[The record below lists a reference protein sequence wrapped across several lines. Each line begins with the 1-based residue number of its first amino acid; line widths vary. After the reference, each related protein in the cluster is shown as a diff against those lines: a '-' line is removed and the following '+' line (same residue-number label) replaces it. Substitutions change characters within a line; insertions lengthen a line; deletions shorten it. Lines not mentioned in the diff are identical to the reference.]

1 MIVEICA
8 NSFESALAA
17 EKGGA
22 HRIEL
27 CSQLAFGGLTP
38 SRQLIK
44 KVIAELNIPVHVLI
58 RPRKG
63 SFCYSEDELNSMIRD
78 IEFCKSIGCQG
89 VVCGVLTSENKINVA
104 ATKRLIYA
112 AKDVDFTFHR
122 AFDCTENALDSL
134 KQLID
139 LKIKRVLS
147 SGQKQTAYNGLALLQ
162 EMNELYNGKIEIMPG
177 SGINLE
183 NALCFKDQGFSSI
196 HLSATLQKKEN
207 STSFFEGG
215 TESISDLKTI
225 KQIIELV
232 AIN

>member
-27 CSQLAFGGLTP
+27 CTQLAFGGLTP
-38 SRQLIK
+38 SHQLIK

-63 SFCYSEDELNSMIRD
+63 SFCYTEFELNKMIST
-78 IEFCKSIGCQG
+78 INFCKNTGCQG
-89 VVCGVLTSENKINVA
+89 VVSGVLTSGNRINIS
-104 ATKRLIYA
+104 ATKRLISA
-112 AKDVDFTFHR
+112 AKGMDFTFHR
-122 AFDCTENALDSL
+122 AFDCAENAIESL
-134 KQLID
+134 EQLID

-147 SGQKQTAYNGLALLQ
+147 SGQKQTAYEGLSLLNK
-162 EMNELYNGKIEIMPG
+162 MNILSNGKIEIMPG
-177 SGINLE
+177 SGINTK
-183 NALCFKDQGFSSI
+183 NARCFKDQGFCSI
-196 HLSATLQKKEN
+196 HLSATLQQKEKHP
-207 STSFFEGG
+207 SFFEGG

-225 KQIIELV
+225 KKIIELV
-232 AIN
+232 ATN

>member
-1 MIVEICA
+1 MPIRLKVP
-8 NSFESALAA
+8 LAA

-162 EMNELYNGKIEIMPG
+162 EMNELSNGKIEIMPG

>member
-27 CSQLAFGGLTP
+27 CTQLAFGGLTP
-38 SRQLIK
+38 SHQLIK

-63 SFCYSEDELNSMIRD
+63 SFCYTEFELNKMIST
-78 IEFCKSIGCQG
+78 INFCKNTGCQG
-89 VVCGVLTSENKINVA
+89 VVSGVLTSGHRINIS
-104 ATKRLIYA
+104 ATKRLISA
-112 AKDVDFTFHR
+112 AKGMDFTFHR
-122 AFDCTENALDSL
+122 AFDCTKNVIESL
-134 KQLID
+134 EQLID

-147 SGQKQTAYNGLALLQ
+147 SGQKQTAYNGLSLLK
-162 EMNELYNGKIEIMPG
+162 EMNKLSNDKIEIMPG

-196 HLSATLQKKEN
+196 HLSATLQKKEKP
-207 STSFFEGG
+207 TSFFEGG
-215 TESISDLKTI
+215 TESVSDLKTI
-225 KQIIELV
+225 KKIIELV
-232 AIN
+232 ATN

>member
-27 CSQLAFGGLTP
+27 CTQLAFGGLTP
-38 SRQLIK
+38 SHQLIK

-63 SFCYSEDELNSMIRD
+63 SFCYTEFELNKMIST
-78 IEFCKSIGCQG
+78 INFCKNTGCQG
-89 VVCGVLTSENKINVA
+89 VVSGVLTSENRINIS
-104 ATKRLIYA
+104 ATKRLINA
-112 AKDVDFTFHR
+112 AKGMDFTFHR
-122 AFDCTENALDSL
+122 AFDCTENAIESL
-134 KQLID
+134 EQLID

-147 SGQKQTAYNGLALLQ
+147 SGQKQTAYEGLSLLNK
-162 EMNELYNGKIEIMPG
+162 MNILSNGKIEIMPG
-177 SGINLE
+177 SGINTK
-183 NALCFKDQGFSSI
+183 NARCFKDQGFCSI
-196 HLSATLQKKEN
+196 HLSATLQQKEKHP
-207 STSFFEGG
+207 SFFEGG

-225 KQIIELV
+225 KKIIELV
-232 AIN
+232 ATN

>member
-8 NSFESALAA
+8 NSFESSLAA

-27 CSQLAFGGLTP
+27 CTQLAFGGLTP
-38 SRQLIK
+38 SHQLIK

-63 SFCYSEDELNSMIRD
+63 SFCYTEIELNKMIST
-78 IEFCKSIGCQG
+78 INFCKNTGCQG
-89 VVCGVLTSENKINVA
+89 VVSGVLTSGNRINIS
-104 ATKRLIYA
+104 ATKRLISA
-112 AKDVDFTFHR
+112 AKGMDFTFHR
-122 AFDCTENALDSL
+122 AFDCAENPIESL
-134 KQLID
+134 EQLID

-147 SGQKQTAYNGLALLQ
+147 SGQKQTAYNGLSLLK
-162 EMNELYNGKIEIMPG
+162 EMNKLSNGKIEIMPG

-207 STSFFEGG
+207 STSFFKGG
-215 TESISDLKTI
+215 TESVSDLKTI

-232 AIN
+232 AKN

>member
-27 CSQLAFGGLTP
+27 CTQLAFGGLTP
-38 SRQLIK
+38 SHQLIK

-63 SFCYSEDELNSMIRD
+63 SFCYTEFELNKMIST
-78 IEFCKSIGCQG
+78 INFCKNTGCQG
-89 VVCGVLTSENKINVA
+89 VVSGVLTSENRINIT
-104 ATKRLIYA
+104 ATKRLINA
-112 AKDVDFTFHR
+112 AKEMDFTFHR
-122 AFDCTENALDSL
+122 AFDCTENAIESL
-134 KQLID
+134 EQLID

-147 SGQKQTAYNGLALLQ
+147 SGQKQTAYEGLSLLNK
-162 EMNELYNGKIEIMPG
+162 MNILSNGKIEIMPG
-177 SGINLE
+177 SGINTK
-183 NALCFKDQGFSSI
+183 NARCFKDQGFCSI
-196 HLSATLQKKEN
+196 HLSATLQQKEKHP
-207 STSFFEGG
+207 SFFEGG

-225 KQIIELV
+225 KKIIELV
-232 AIN
+232 ATN

>member
-27 CSQLAFGGLTP
+27 CTQLAFGGLTP
-38 SRQLIK
+38 SHQLIK

-63 SFCYSEDELNSMIRD
+63 NFCYTEFELNKMIST
-78 IEFCKSIGCQG
+78 INFCKNTGCQG
-89 VVCGVLTSENKINVA
+89 VVSGVLTSGNRINIS
-104 ATKRLIYA
+104 ATKRLISA
-112 AKDVDFTFHR
+112 AKGMDFTFHR
-122 AFDCTENALDSL
+122 AFDCTENAIESL
-134 KQLID
+134 EQLID

-147 SGQKQTAYNGLALLQ
+147 SGQKQTAYNGLSLLK
-162 EMNELYNGKIEIMPG
+162 EMNKLSNGKIEIMPG

-215 TESISDLKTI
+215 TESVSDLKTI

-232 AIN
+232 AKN

>member
-27 CSQLAFGGLTP
+27 CTQLAFGGLTP
-38 SRQLIK
+38 SHQLIK

-63 SFCYSEDELNSMIRD
+63 SFCYTEFELNKMIST
-78 IEFCKSIGCQG
+78 INFCKNTGCQG
-89 VVCGVLTSENKINVA
+89 VVSGVLTSENRINIS
-104 ATKRLIYA
+104 ATKRLINA
-112 AKDVDFTFHR
+112 AKEMDFTFHR
-122 AFDCTENALDSL
+122 AFDCTENAIESL
-134 KQLID
+134 EQLID

-147 SGQKQTAYNGLALLQ
+147 SGQKQTAYEGLSLLNK
-162 EMNELYNGKIEIMPG
+162 MNILSNGKIEIMPG
-177 SGINLE
+177 SGINTK
-183 NALCFKDQGFSSI
+183 NARCFKDQGFCSI
-196 HLSATLQKKEN
+196 HLSATLQQKEKHP
-207 STSFFEGG
+207 SFFEGG

-225 KQIIELV
+225 KKIIELV
-232 AIN
+232 ATN